1 MSWNSLPVSLR
12 AYFGY
17 GARFVGVYR
26 IICLRGREGFM
37 KLRTWCLGLALL
49 AANEAL
55 AADKITKESFGHGGT
70 TRAYYLYVPETV
82 TSASPA
88 PLVVLLHGSGRN
100 GLTLVEPWKE
110 LAKKHG
116 IILAGPDAIVPAGWN
131 MGPDGPDF
139 ISSLVDIVSAQH
151 PVDPR
156 RVYLFGH
163 SAGAVHGLLLAL
175 LESQYFAA
183 AAVHAGA
190 LPPETY
196 PYIARAAR
204 KIPLAIWVGTDDP
217 FFPLPAVRAT
227 RDALAAQKVDVKLT
241 ELAGHRHDYYSRARS
256 INQQAWDF
264 LKPHTLEADPVF
276 TKYAIYK

>member
-1 MSWNSLPVSLR
+1 MNLR
-12 AYFGY
+12 
-17 GARFVGVYR
+17 
-26 IICLRGREGFM
+26 I
-37 KLRTWCLGLALL
+37 WCVAMTLL
-49 AANEAL
+49 AATGVS
-55 AADKITKESFGHGGT
+55 AADKITKETFGHGGT
-70 TRAYYLYVPETV
+70 TRSYYLYVPESV

-110 LAKKHG
+110 LAKKQG

-163 SAGAVHGLLLAL
+163 SAGAVHGLVLGL

-183 AAVHAGA
+183 VAVHAGA
-190 LPPETY
+190 LPREAY
-196 PYIARAAR
+196 PYISRAGR
-204 KIPLAIWVGTDDP
+204 KIPLAIWVGTDDA

-227 RDALAAQKVDVKLT
+227 RDALTAQNADIKLT
-241 ELAGHRHDYYSRARS
+241 EMAGHNHNYYSRARY

-264 LKPHTLEADPVF
+264 LKPHTLDADPVF
-276 TKYAIYK
+276 TKYAVYK

>member
-1 MSWNSLPVSLR
+1 
-12 AYFGY
+12 
-17 GARFVGVYR
+17 
-26 IICLRGREGFM
+26 M
-37 KLRTWCLGLALL
+37 KLRIGCFALSLL
-49 AANEAL
+49 AATEAS
-55 AADKITKESFGHGGT
+55 AAAKITKESFGHGGT
-70 TRAYYLYVPETV
+70 TRAYYLYVPESV

-100 GLTLVEPWKE
+100 GQTLVQPWKE
-110 LAKKHG
+110 FADKHG

-163 SAGAVHGLLLAL
+163 SAGAVHALVLGL

-183 AAVHAGA
+183 VAVHAGA
-190 LPPETY
+190 LPPELY

-204 KIPLAIWVGTDDP
+204 KIPLAIWVGTEDA

-227 RDALAAQKVDVKLT
+227 RDALTAEKMDIKLT
-241 ELAGHRHDYYSRARS
+241 EMAGHTHDYYGRARY

-264 LKPHTLEADPVF
+264 LKPKALDADPVF
-276 TKYAIYK
+276 TKYAVYK

>member
-1 MSWNSLPVSLR
+1 VNLR
-12 AYFGY
+12 
-17 GARFVGVYR
+17 
-26 IICLRGREGFM
+26 I
-37 KLRTWCLGLALL
+37 WCFALTLLGTT
-49 AANEAL
+49 AAS
-55 AADKITKESFGHGGT
+55 AADKITKENFGHGGT
-70 TRAYYLYVPETV
+70 TRSYYLYVPENV
-82 TSASPA
+82 TSASPV

-110 LAKKHG
+110 IAKKQG
-116 IILAGPDAIVPAGWN
+116 IILAGPDAIVPAVWN
-131 MGPDGPDF
+131 IGPDGPDF
-139 ISSLVDIVSAQH
+139 ISALVDVVSAQH

-163 SAGAVHGLLLAL
+163 SAGAVHGLILGL

-196 PYIARAAR
+196 PYGARALR
-204 KIPLAIWVGTDDP
+204 KIPLAIWVGTDDA

-227 RDALAAQKVDVKLT
+227 RDALIAQKVDIKLT
-241 ELAGHRHDYYSRARS
+241 EMAGHTHNYYGKARY

-264 LKPHTLEADPVF
+264 LKAYTLDADPVF
-276 TKYAIYK
+276 IKYQIWK

>member
-1 MSWNSLPVSLR
+1 MNLR
-12 AYFGY
+12 IGCFA
-17 GARFVGVYR
+17 
-26 IICLRGREGFM
+26 LS
-37 KLRTWCLGLALL
+37 LL
-49 AANEAL
+49 AATEAS
-55 AADKITKESFGHGGT
+55 AAAKITKESFGYGGT
-70 TRAYYLYVPETV
+70 ARAYYLYVPESV

-100 GLTLVEPWKE
+100 GQTLVQPWKE
-110 LAKKHG
+110 FADKHG

-163 SAGAVHGLLLAL
+163 SAGAVHALVLGL

-183 AAVHAGA
+183 VAVHAGA
-190 LPPETY
+190 LPPELY

-204 KIPLAIWVGTDDP
+204 KIPLAIWVGTDDA

-227 RDALAAQKVDVKLT
+227 RDALDRGKDGHQAHRDGRAHARLLRPGAVHQPAGLGLPEAA
-241 ELAGHRHDYYSRARS
+241 RRS
-256 INQQAWDF
+256 TPI
-264 LKPHTLEADPVF
+264 PVF
-276 TKYAIYK
+276 TKYAVYK